1 MRIALAVVAALLV
14 TLASRTAD
22 AKEKARLLYVRDGAA
37 AACPDETAFRERVAA
52 KLGYDAFDDERASR
66 IVTVRIG
73 VDRDELEAVVI
84 TSATKDAAAGDR
96 RVRSAARDC
105 RELAEALA
113 FTVALVVDPRA
124 ATGAPERPVPAP
136 DPAAPGPSPFD
147 DRTTPPSSPP
157 SQPPAPPVDRLGVAA
172 SLEATGAAG
181 TVPAA
186 TIGGGAAVFL
196 VAKAWALGL
205 EGRVDLPAGVE
216 DGARRV
222 EAALYAGSVV
232 PCGRVAPFLV
242 CGVASF
248 GALQGTS
255 NGPTSSSDTTFYAA
269 VGPRLGAWIPLV
281 GPLHFGVHADILF
294 QIARTR
300 LAVGGV
306 ELWSSPVAAGV
317 LGIGAVVHF
326 R

>member
-1 MRIALAVVAALLV
+1 VRIAIAVASALLV
-14 TLASRTAD
+14 SIATRDAA
-22 AKEKARLLYVRDGAA
+22 AKEKARLLYVRDATA
-37 AACPDETAFRERVAA
+37 ETCPDEPAFRERVAA
-52 KLGYDAFDDERASR
+52 KLGYEAFDDQAAAR

-73 VDRDELEAVVI
+73 LERGELEAVVI
-84 TSATKDAAAGDR
+84 TSATKEAAAGER

-124 ATGAPERPVPAP
+124 ATGAPDRPAPAP
-136 DPAAPGPSPFD
+136 DPAEKGPSPFD
-147 DRTTPPSSPP
+147 DRPAPAPPPSPP
-157 SQPPAPPVDRLGVAA
+157 SPPANEDRLGIAA
-172 SLEATGAAG
+172 SLEATGSAG
-181 TVPAA
+181 AVPSA
-186 TIGGGAAVFL
+186 TFGGGGGVFL

-205 EGRVDLPAGVE
+205 EGRVDLPAAAE
-216 DGARRV
+216 DGPRRV
-222 EAALYAGSVV
+222 EATLYSGSFV
-232 PCGRVAPFLV
+232 PCGRIAPVLV

-248 GALQGTS
+248 GALSGTS
-255 NGPTSSSDTTFYAA
+255 SGAASSDTTFYAA
-269 VGPRLGAWIPLV
+269 VGPRLGVWIPV
-281 GPLHFGVHADILF
+281 TGPLHVGAHADVLF

-306 ELWSSPVAAGV
+306 EVWSSPVAAGV